1 MYKRQTHKKVDN
13 QQAQKFAVQTLLQ
26 QSYDGVRGS
35 TIEMHPTRPPM
46 GTYVMRVHSA
56 LDFEKMS
63 AMFNDNIK
71 HGASRKDKLKVPYLS
86 TEINGYAWITQ
97 SAIRE
102 AIATQTLDNYGR
114 LLVKTTHDPNVRL
127 PIRDYVF
134 GHYGATGGWE
144 PNRFTRLNFL

>member
-1 MYKRQTHKKVDN
+1 
-13 QQAQKFAVQTLLQ
+13 
-26 QSYDGVRGS
+26 
-35 TIEMHPTRPPM
+35 M

-71 HGASRKDKLKVPYLS
+71 HGASRKDKLKVAYLS
-86 TEINGYAWITQ
+86 SEINGHAWITQ

-102 AIATQTLDNYGR
+102 AILNQHLDNYGR
-114 LLVKTTHDPNVRL
+114 LLVTTTHDPSVQL

-134 GHYGATGGWE
+134 GHYGSKGRWE

>member
-1 MYKRQTHKKVDN
+1 
-13 QQAQKFAVQTLLQ
+13 
-26 QSYDGVRGS
+26 
-35 TIEMHPTRPPM
+35 M

-71 HGASRKDKLKVPYLS
+71 HGASRKDKLKVPFLS
-86 TEINGYAWITQ
+86 TEMNGHAWITQ

-102 AIATQTLDNYGR
+102 AVNTLTIDNYGR

-127 PIRDYVF
+127 PIRDYVL
-134 GHYGATGGWE
+134 GHYDTKTGQWK
-144 PNRFTRLNFL
+144 PNRFTKLNFL